1 MVLYLNKKPY
11 TNFHGRILG
20 ISTQQNVLWYVFFNF
35 RQLCCGGESVCV
47 YQVEIGPKQLTN
59 VHQPLTQV
67 EGLRDGDNLENETFS
82 EQHKVGF
89 LII

>member
-1 MVLYLNKKPY
+1 M
-11 TNFHGRILG
+11 
-20 ISTQQNVLWYVFFNF
+20 
-35 RQLCCGGESVCV
+35 CV